1 MNAATPFP
9 EPNFPAGEDA
19 ATTFRAVFDRSPLAI
34 ARCNPEGVIIE
45 MNPAFE
51 RSLDRGV
58 AHRRCLRLGE
68 LVRPQDRARTDLLLR
83 DLLESKCDSI
93 AIEIRG
99 AGHDQTLTQ
108 WTAWRQPGCGGEAD
122 HALLFAEKTIA
133 EQERDLAPSEEN
145 LLQTQRWEAVGR
157 LAGGVV
163 HDFNNLL
170 TGVMLYCDLLLS
182 SLDARDRR
190 RRYADEIRSAIVQAT
205 ALVGQLLVFARPQ
218 AALPRVLCLNEIAVA
233 MRELLS
239 RLIGENI
246 ELDLHLDPG
255 LGAVKIDQ
263 AQAQQ
268 ILLNLVLNARD
279 ALPDGGRITIE
290 TSNCGFQP
298 VAPTAQQRMF
308 PTFPCVLL
316 AVADNGH
323 GMSAETRQRLF
334 EPFFTT
340 KNAGKGTGLGLTTV
354 RSIVTTNHGLIHFES
369 ESGRGT
375 RVMIVLP
382 RASQI
387 VGTEPEDA
395 PHPVSGTSSST
406 PFHPTGKETLL

>member
-1 MNAATPFP
+1 
-9 EPNFPAGEDA
+9 
-19 ATTFRAVFDRSPLAI
+19 
-34 ARCNPEGVIIE
+34 

-51 RSLDRGV
+51 RSLHRGV
-58 AHRRCLRLGE
+58 LHRRCLRLGE
-68 LVRPQDRARTDLLLR
+68 LVRPQDRAKTDLLLR

-99 AGHDQTLTQ
+99 AGYGQTVTQ
-108 WTAWRQPGCGGEAD
+108 WTAWRQPGCGGDPD
-122 HALLFAEKTIA
+122 HALLFAEKTVS
-133 EQERDLAPSEEN
+133 EQEPDVVPSEEN

-218 AALPRVLCLNEIAVA
+218 AAPPRLLYLNEIALA

-246 ELDLHLDPG
+246 ELDLHLDSG

-298 VAPTAQQRMF
+298 VAGTVQQKIF

-354 RSIVTTNHGLIHFES
+354 RSIVTTNQGLIHFES

-375 RVMIVLP
+375 RVMILLP
-382 RASQI
+382 RALQATDAES
-387 VGTEPEDA
+387 EDA
-395 PHPVSGTSSST
+395 PHPVSGASSPTSSNST
-406 PFHPTGKETLL
+406 SSHSASSHSASSRSIRKESLL

>member
-1 MNAATPFP
+1 
-9 EPNFPAGEDA
+9 
-19 ATTFRAVFDRSPLAI
+19 
-34 ARCNPEGVIIE
+34 

-51 RSLDRGV
+51 RSLHRGV
-58 AHRRCLRLGE
+58 LHRRCLRLGE
-68 LVRPQDRARTDLLLR
+68 LVRPQDRAKTDLLLR

-99 AGHDQTLTQ
+99 AGYGQTVTQ
-108 WTAWRQPGCGGEAD
+108 WTAWRQPGCGGDPD
-122 HALLFAEKTIA
+122 HALLFAEKTVS
-133 EQERDLAPSEEN
+133 EQEPDVVPSEEN

-218 AALPRVLCLNEIAVA
+218 AAPPRLLYLNEIALA

-246 ELDLHLDPG
+246 ELDLHLDSG

-298 VAPTAQQRMF
+298 VAGTVQQKTF

-354 RSIVTTNHGLIHFES
+354 RSIVTTNQGLIHFES

-375 RVMIVLP
+375 RVMILLP
-382 RASQI
+382 RALQA
-387 VGTEPEDA
+387 TDAEPEDA
-395 PHPVSGTSSST
+395 PHPVSGASSPTSSNST
-406 PFHPTGKETLL
+406 SSHSASSHSASSRSIRKESLL